1 MPEVHIDEQSLDVVD
16 EVKLLGL
23 VITSDLKWTKNTESI
38 CKKGYSRLWML
49 RRLKAL
55 GADKDD
61 LKEVYEKQVR
71 SILEFGI
78 PVFTAGLTV
87 DDSNNIERVQRTAA
101 YIILDEDYTSYG
113 DALAVLDLEPL
124 WERRIGICTNFAQ
137 KAIKSEKFSN
147 WFNVNEVKETK
158 NDRKCKEIVTEP
170 ILKPVTSRTKRR
182 YPGWFFVIGD
192 LVAPLNLLKTLSS
205 NFPGYVLFNSLIGV

>member
-1 MPEVHIDEQSLDVVD
+1 
-16 EVKLLGL
+16 
-23 VITSDLKWTKNTESI
+23 
-38 CKKGYSRLWML
+38 ML

-113 DALAVLDLEPL
+113 DALQ
-124 WERRIGICTNFAQ
+124 N
-137 KAIKSEKFSN
+137 
-147 WFNVNEVKETK
+147 
-158 NDRKCKEIVTEP
+158 
-170 ILKPVTSRTKRR
+170 
-182 YPGWFFVIGD
+182 
-192 LVAPLNLLKTLSS
+192 
-205 NFPGYVLFNSLIGV
+205 

>member
-1 MPEVHIDEQSLDVVD
+1 MIFNKAGSRDFMPDVHIDEQSLDVVD

-38 CKKGYSRLWML
+38 CNKGYSRLWML

-71 SILEFGI
+71 SILEFGT

-101 YIILDEDYTSYG
+101 YIILDEDYSSYG
-113 DALAVLDLEPL
+113 DALAGLDLEPL

-147 WFNVNEVKETK
+147 WFTVNEVKETK
-158 NDRKCKEIVTEP
+158 NDRKCKEIVIEP
-170 ILKPVTSRTKRR
+170 TLKQITSRTKR
-182 YPGWFFVIGD
+182 YKKSPIPY
-192 LVAPLNLLKTLSS
+192 LTNQLNQEL
-205 NFPGYVLFNSLIGV
+205 